1 MILTTWLLGELLVL
15 PARQKVFAVLV
26 CQSCLDTFDDFGDSE
41 FADAETTTF
50 DASNWDDPNTAY
62 AAALD
67 SITSLR
73 QQFPRAVNA
82 RRRALEIW
90 QEASLKMTQDDIGRT
105 DSALQAV
112 TRQMEAETNIYK
124 RNMLGVKRDSLQ
136 ARYEGLIGT
145 VRVIHKKMEENK

>member
-1 MILTTWLLGELLVL
+1 MKKMMLTIALMLAFVACTQRTTEDDKAARLLEKIEKLNREG
-15 PARQKVFAVLV
+15 
-26 CQSCLDTFDDFGDSE
+26 
-41 FADAETTTF
+41 
-50 DASNWDDPNTAY
+50 AY

>member
-1 MILTTWLLGELLVL
+1 MKKMMLTMALALAFAACTQRTTEDDKAARLLE
-15 PARQKVFAVLV
+15 KI
-26 CQSCLDTFDDFGDSE
+26 
-41 FADAETTTF
+41 ETL
-50 DASNWDDPNTAY
+50 NREGVY

>member
-1 MILTTWLLGELLVL
+1 MKKMMLTMALVL
-15 PARQKVFAVLV
+15 AFAACTQRTTEDDKAARLLEKIEKLNRE
-26 CQSCLDTFDDFGDSE
+26 G
-41 FADAETTTF
+41 
-50 DASNWDDPNTAY
+50 AY

>member
-1 MILTTWLLGELLVL
+1 MKKMMLTMALVL
-15 PARQKVFAVLV
+15 AFAA
-26 CQSCLDTFDDFGDSE
+26 CTQRTTEDDKAAQLLE
-41 FADAETTTF
+41 KIETL
-50 DASNWDDPNTAY
+50 NREGAY
-62 AAALD
+62 AAALN

-112 TRQMEAETNIYK
+112 IRQMEAETNIYK

>member
-1 MILTTWLLGELLVL
+1 MALVL
-15 PARQKVFAVLV
+15 AFAA
-26 CQSCLDTFDDFGDSE
+26 CTQRTTEDDKAAQLLE
-41 FADAETTTF
+41 KIETL
-50 DASNWDDPNTAY
+50 NREGAY

>member
-1 MILTTWLLGELLVL
+1 MKKMMLTMALVL
-15 PARQKVFAVLV
+15 AFAACTQRTTEDENAARLLEKIEKLNRE
-26 CQSCLDTFDDFGDSE
+26 G
-41 FADAETTTF
+41 
-50 DASNWDDPNTAY
+50 AY

>member
-1 MILTTWLLGELLVL
+1 MKKMMLTIALVL
-15 PARQKVFAVLV
+15 AFAACTQRTTEDDKAARLLEKI
-26 CQSCLDTFDDFGDSE
+26 
-41 FADAETTTF
+41 ETL
-50 DASNWDDPNTAY
+50 NREGAY

>member
-1 MILTTWLLGELLVL
+1 MKKMMLTMALVL
-15 PARQKVFAVLV
+15 AFAA
-26 CQSCLDTFDDFGDSE
+26 CTQRTTEDDKAAQLLE
-41 FADAETTTF
+41 KIETL
-50 DASNWDDPNTAY
+50 NREGAY

-105 DSALQAV
+105 DSALQTV

>member
-1 MILTTWLLGELLVL
+1 MKKMMLTIALVL
-15 PARQKVFAVLV
+15 AFAACTQRTTEDDKAARLLEKIEKLNRE
-26 CQSCLDTFDDFGDSE
+26 G
-41 FADAETTTF
+41 
-50 DASNWDDPNTAY
+50 AY

>member
-1 MILTTWLLGELLVL
+1 MKKMMLTIALVL
-15 PARQKVFAVLV
+15 AFVACTQR
-26 CQSCLDTFDDFGDSE
+26 TTEDDKAAQLLEKIEKLNREG
-41 FADAETTTF
+41 
-50 DASNWDDPNTAY
+50 AY

-73 QQFPRAVNA
+73 KQFPRAVNA

-112 TRQMEAETNIYK
+112 TQQMKAETNIYK

>member
-1 MILTTWLLGELLVL
+1 MMKKMMLTMALVL
-15 PARQKVFAVLV
+15 AFAACTQRTTEDDKAARLLEKIEKLNRE
-26 CQSCLDTFDDFGDSE
+26 G
-41 FADAETTTF
+41 
-50 DASNWDDPNTAY
+50 AY

>member
-1 MILTTWLLGELLVL
+1 MVFLSFNSNFVPMMKKMMLTIALVL
-15 PARQKVFAVLV
+15 AFAACTQRTTEDDKAARLLEKI
-26 CQSCLDTFDDFGDSE
+26 
-41 FADAETTTF
+41 ETL
-50 DASNWDDPNTAY
+50 NREGVY

>member
-1 MILTTWLLGELLVL
+1 MMKKMMLTMALVL
-15 PARQKVFAVLV
+15 AFAA
-26 CQSCLDTFDDFGDSE
+26 CTQRTTEDDKAAQLLE
-41 FADAETTTF
+41 KIETL
-50 DASNWDDPNTAY
+50 NREGAY

-145 VRVIHKKMEENK
+145 VRVIHKKMKENK

>member
-1 MILTTWLLGELLVL
+1 MFFLSFNSNFVPMMKKMMLTIALALAFVACTQRTTEDDKAARLLEKIEKLNREG
-15 PARQKVFAVLV
+15 
-26 CQSCLDTFDDFGDSE
+26 
-41 FADAETTTF
+41 
-50 DASNWDDPNTAY
+50 AY

>member
-1 MILTTWLLGELLVL
+1 MVLAFVACTQRTTEDDKAAQLLEKIEKLNREG
-15 PARQKVFAVLV
+15 
-26 CQSCLDTFDDFGDSE
+26 
-41 FADAETTTF
+41 
-50 DASNWDDPNTAY
+50 AY

-73 QQFPRAVNA
+73 KQFPRAVNA

-112 TRQMEAETNIYK
+112 TRLMEAETNIYK

>member
-1 MILTTWLLGELLVL
+1 MVFLSFNSNFVPMMKKMMLTIALVL
-15 PARQKVFAVLV
+15 AFAA
-26 CQSCLDTFDDFGDSE
+26 CTQRTTEDDKAAQLLE
-41 FADAETTTF
+41 KIETL
-50 DASNWDDPNTAY
+50 NREGAY

-112 TRQMEAETNIYK
+112 IRQMEAETNIYK

>member
-1 MILTTWLLGELLVL
+1 MKKMMLTIALVL
-15 PARQKVFAVLV
+15 AFAACTQRTTEDEKAAQL
-26 CQSCLDTFDDFGDSE
+26 LE
-41 FADAETTTF
+41 KIETL
-50 DASNWDDPNTAY
+50 NREGAY

-105 DSALQAV
+105 DSALLAV

>member
-1 MILTTWLLGELLVL
+1 MLTIALVL
-15 PARQKVFAVLV
+15 AFAA
-26 CQSCLDTFDDFGDSE
+26 CTQRTTEDDKAAQLLE
-41 FADAETTTF
+41 KIETL
-50 DASNWDDPNTAY
+50 NREGAY

-112 TRQMEAETNIYK
+112 IRQMEAETNIYK

>member
-1 MILTTWLLGELLVL
+1 MKKMMLTIALVL
-15 PARQKVFAVLV
+15 AFAA
-26 CQSCLDTFDDFGDSE
+26 CTQRTTEDDKAAQLLE
-41 FADAETTTF
+41 KIETL
-50 DASNWDDPNTAY
+50 NREGAY

>member
-1 MILTTWLLGELLVL
+1 MKKMMLTIALALAFAACTQRTTEDDKAARLLE
-15 PARQKVFAVLV
+15 KI
-26 CQSCLDTFDDFGDSE
+26 
-41 FADAETTTF
+41 ETL
-50 DASNWDDPNTAY
+50 NREGAY

>member
-1 MILTTWLLGELLVL
+1 MKKMMLTMALVL
-15 PARQKVFAVLV
+15 AFAA
-26 CQSCLDTFDDFGDSE
+26 CTQRTTEDDKAAQLLE
-41 FADAETTTF
+41 KIETL
-50 DASNWDDPNTAY
+50 NREGAY

-112 TRQMEAETNIYK
+112 IRQMEAETNIYK

>member
-1 MILTTWLLGELLVL
+1 MKKMMLTIALVL
-15 PARQKVFAVLV
+15 AFAACTQRTTEDDEAARLLEKI
-26 CQSCLDTFDDFGDSE
+26 
-41 FADAETTTF
+41 ETL
-50 DASNWDDPNTAY
+50 NREGAY
-62 AAALD
+62 VAALD

>member
-1 MILTTWLLGELLVL
+1 MFFLSFNSNFVPMMKKMMLTIALALAFAACTQRTTEDDKAARLLEKIEKLNREG
-15 PARQKVFAVLV
+15 
-26 CQSCLDTFDDFGDSE
+26 
-41 FADAETTTF
+41 
-50 DASNWDDPNTAY
+50 AY

>member
-1 MILTTWLLGELLVL
+1 MKKMMLTIALVL
-15 PARQKVFAVLV
+15 AFVACTQRTTEDDKAARLLEKIEKLNRE
-26 CQSCLDTFDDFGDSE
+26 G
-41 FADAETTTF
+41 
-50 DASNWDDPNTAY
+50 AY

>member
-1 MILTTWLLGELLVL
+1 MLTIALVL
-15 PARQKVFAVLV
+15 AFVACTQR
-26 CQSCLDTFDDFGDSE
+26 TTEDDKAAQLLEKIEKLNREG
-41 FADAETTTF
+41 
-50 DASNWDDPNTAY
+50 AY

>member
-1 MILTTWLLGELLVL
+1 MVFLSFNSNFVPMMKKMMLTIALALAFAACTQRTTEDDKAVRLLEKIEKLNREG
-15 PARQKVFAVLV
+15 
-26 CQSCLDTFDDFGDSE
+26 
-41 FADAETTTF
+41 
-50 DASNWDDPNTAY
+50 AY

>member
-1 MILTTWLLGELLVL
+1 MKKMMLTMALVL
-15 PARQKVFAVLV
+15 AFAACTRRTTEDDKAARLLEKIEKLNRE
-26 CQSCLDTFDDFGDSE
+26 G
-41 FADAETTTF
+41 
-50 DASNWDDPNTAY
+50 AY

-112 TRQMEAETNIYK
+112 IRQMEAETNIYK